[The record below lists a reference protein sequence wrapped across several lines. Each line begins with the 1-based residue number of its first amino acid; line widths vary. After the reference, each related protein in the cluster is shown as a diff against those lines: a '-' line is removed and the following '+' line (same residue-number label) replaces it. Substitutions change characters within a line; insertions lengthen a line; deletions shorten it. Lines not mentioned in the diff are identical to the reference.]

1 MVDNDVRGE
10 REGATYIPPIG
21 EQPRA
26 EDVVIEQPSMATR
39 LRTAAGYSPALK
51 ADEIPAVRNRVQW
64 GPILG
69 GLTTGMASL
78 LVLTALGLAI
88 GASAFKPGTDVTDW
102 GAWAGIYGIA
112 SGLVSFFIG
121 GWVAA
126 KTSATG
132 GTFSGLMNGLVTGA
146 TMLVALVWMT
156 TTSLTNLVGFVGAN
170 LSNVAQAAVNN
181 VSTTQVQNAAST
193 AAANAPTVTYGD
205 VQTGAWVTFVV
216 LAVLVAA
223 AVLGGWLGHN
233 SRSDVDVPLDRPL

>member
-1 MVDNDVRGE
+1 MDNDVRGE
-10 REGATYIPPIG
+10 RQDATYVPPASEPI
-21 EQPRA
+21 A
-26 EDVVIEQPSMATR
+26 EDVVIGQPSMATAV
-39 LRTAAGYSPALK
+39 RTAPGYSPALK
-51 ADEIPAVRNRVQW
+51 ADEIPAVRNRIQW

-69 GLTTGMASL
+69 GIATGLASM

-102 GAWAGIYGIA
+102 GTWAGIYGIA

-146 TMLVALVWMT
+146 AMLIALVWMT
-156 TTSLTNLVGFVGAN
+156 TTSLTNLVGFVGTN
-170 LSNVAQAAVNN
+170 LSNVARAAVNN

-205 VQTGAWVTFVV
+205 VRTGAWVTFVV
-216 LAVLVAA
+216 LAVLLGAA
-223 AVLGGWLGHN
+223 ALGGLLGHN
-233 SRSDVDVPLDRPL
+233 HRSDIDVPLNRPL